1 MFRNRLVVTFCIL
14 LLLCSALIV
23 TPVYAA
29 AMIVDGSADDTLVNL
44 DANLTCDLREAIT
57 NANDDAATYAD
68 CAAGSGNDT
77 ITFADGISTITLVM
91 SLPDIT
97 DPDGLTING
106 GGDVTISG
114 NNSYR
119 IFHVVSAPLIL
130 TNLTV
135 ANGTCTS
142 CSGGGVLN
150 DGGTLTITNS
160 VFSGNTSAVSGT
172 GGGIKSSGTLTIT
185 GSTFSG
191 NSANFHGGGIYY
203 EGGGMLTITNSTFSG
218 NSTGGGGVL
227 NDGGISTIT
236 NSTFSGNSAG
246 GGGGV
251 YNTDGTLTITNSTFS
266 GNNASGSASSD
277 IYQANVSTLNLYN
290 NILANSGSGNC
301 FYTAGT
307 VSGNNN
313 LIEDA
318 SAACGFSNGVDG
330 NIIGFD
336 PGLGALANNG
346 GATQTFAIGAGSL
359 AYNAGDNAS
368 CAAADQR
375 GVTRPQGASCDI
387 GALESNAQPGPSF
400 AVNTSGDST
409 NGSCDAFVA
418 GASDCT
424 LREAIT
430 AANNLAGADT
440 ITVPAGTYTL
450 ALTGA
455 GEDLNATGDLDIT
468 QSLTINGAGA
478 GITTIQAGLT
488 PGSGIDRVF
497 HVVVA
502 STVSISDVTITN
514 GKNTI
519 GGGGIYNGGGPLTV
533 TNSTVS
539 GNSAPSGGGIR
550 NDGILTVTDSR
561 IVGNSTDNGG
571 NGGGI
576 YNYNNGALTV
586 TNSSFSGNTS
596 TYGAGI
602 RNQGGN
608 LDITNSTFSGNDANS
623 YGGGIYNVSGPLSV
637 TGSTFSGNTAENGGF
652 GGGIYHEGGLL
663 TVTNSTFSDNTADGS
678 GGGICNI
685 GGTASIANSTFSGN
699 AASTGFGGGVYSGS
713 PLAVTNSTFSGNSAG
728 VNGGGISSGGGAL
741 TVNNSILANSTS
753 GEDCYISTGTQSG
766 ANNII
771 ETAST
776 CSGIAAISSDPNL
789 GALTGSPAYFPL
801 NSGSPAIDAGND
813 SICAATP
820 VNNTSQNAVTRPQG
834 AHCDIGS
841 YELNFVKV
849 VSSIRANASPTAA
862 AGINF
867 TVTFSDS
874 VTGVDSGDFS
884 LTTTGVTGAAI
895 TGVTGSGP
903 TYTVSVNTGNG
914 NGTIRLDVVDDNSIL
929 DISSNPLGGLAVGD
943 GNFTTGE
950 FYTISKTLT
959 FMSTASQD
967 GWMLESSEIS
977 NMGGTLNSTASTLR
991 LGDDAANKQ
1000 YRSILSFS
1008 TGAGL
1013 PDTAVI
1019 TAVTLKVRKQGI
1031 TGGGNPVTTFLG
1043 FMLDIKKGFF
1053 GTTML
1058 QTGDFQAVTGHAAYG
1073 PFKPALVSG
1082 WYSIISI

>member
-1 MFRNRLVVTFCIL
+1 MEKIMFRNRLVVTFCIL

-119 IFHVVSAPLIL
+119 IFHVVSGPLIL

-135 ANGTCTS
+135 ANSTCPS

-150 DGGTLTITNS
+150 DRGTLTITNS
-160 VFSGNTSAVSGT
+160 VFSFNTSAGSGT
-172 GGGIKSSGTLTIT
+172 GGGGGGSGPLTIT
-185 GSTFSG
+185 GNTFSG

-346 GATQTFAIGAGSL
+346 GATQTFAIRARSL
-359 AYNAGDNAS
+359 AYNTGDNAS

-400 AVNTSGDST
+400 AVNTSGEST

-424 LREAIT
+424 LRESIS

-533 TNSTVS
+533 TN
-539 GNSAPSGGGIR
+539 
-550 NDGILTVTDSR
+550 
-561 IVGNSTDNGG
+561 
-571 NGGGI
+571 
-576 YNYNNGALTV
+576 
-586 TNSSFSGNTS
+586 
-596 TYGAGI
+596 
-602 RNQGGN
+602 
-608 LDITNSTFSGNDANS
+608 
-623 YGGGIYNVSGPLSV
+623 
-637 TGSTFSGNTAENGGF
+637 STFSGNTAENGGF

-1019 TAVTLKVRKQGI
+1019 TAVTLTVVKQSS
-1031 TGGGNPVTTFLG
+1031 TGCSRPVTTFLG

-1082 WYSIISI
+1082 WYSINLTGGKNYINK

>member
-1 MFRNRLVVTFCIL
+1 MEKIMFRNRLVVTFCIL

-150 DGGTLTITNS
+150 DGG
-160 VFSGNTSAVSGT
+160 
-172 GGGIKSSGTLTIT
+172 
-185 GSTFSG
+185 
-191 NSANFHGGGIYY
+191 
-203 EGGGMLTITNSTFSG
+203 
-218 NSTGGGGVL
+218 
-227 NDGGISTIT
+227 ISTIT

-346 GATQTFAIGAGSL
+346 GATQTLAIGAGSL
-359 AYNAGDNAS
+359 GYNAGDNAS

-468 QSLTINGAGA
+468 KTLTINGAGA

-502 STVSISDVTITN
+502 STVSISDVTFTN

-519 GGGGIYNGGGPLTV
+519 GGDGIYNRGGLRTV

-637 TGSTFSGNTAENGGF
+637 TGSTFSGNTAENGGV
-652 GGGIYHEGGLL
+652 GGGIYHDGRLL
-663 TVTNSTFSDNTADGS
+663 NLTDSTASGDTAAGS
-678 GGGICNI
+678 GGGNFNI
-685 GGTASIANSTFSGN
+685 RGTA
-699 AASTGFGGGVYSGS
+699 
-713 PLAVTNSTFSGNSAG
+713 TN
-728 VNGGGISSGGGAL
+728 
-741 TVNNSILANSTS
+741 
-753 GEDCYISTGTQSG
+753 CK
-766 ANNII
+766 
-771 ETAST
+771 
-776 CSGIAAISSDPNL
+776 
-789 GALTGSPAYFPL
+789 
-801 NSGSPAIDAGND
+801 
-813 SICAATP
+813 
-820 VNNTSQNAVTRPQG
+820 
-834 AHCDIGS
+834 H
-841 YELNFVKV
+841 
-849 VSSIRANASPTAA
+849 
-862 AGINF
+862 
-867 TVTFSDS
+867 
-874 VTGVDSGDFS
+874 
-884 LTTTGVTGAAI
+884 
-895 TGVTGSGP
+895 
-903 TYTVSVNTGNG
+903 
-914 NGTIRLDVVDDNSIL
+914 
-929 DISSNPLGGLAVGD
+929 
-943 GNFTTGE
+943 
-950 FYTISKTLT
+950 TIS
-959 FMSTASQD
+959 
-967 GWMLESSEIS
+967 G
-977 NMGGTLNSTASTLR
+977 
-991 LGDDAANKQ
+991 
-1000 YRSILSFS
+1000 
-1008 TGAGL
+1008 
-1013 PDTAVI
+1013 
-1019 TAVTLKVRKQGI
+1019 
-1031 TGGGNPVTTFLG
+1031 
-1043 FMLDIKKGFF
+1043 
-1053 GTTML
+1053 
-1058 QTGDFQAVTGHAAYG
+1058 
-1073 PFKPALVSG
+1073 
-1082 WYSIISI
+1082 